1 MRRPNAPKRDIAA
14 EVTAIIIDRL
24 EKGVPPWKRPWRTRG
39 GGGPPLRH
47 QGKPYSGI
55 NRLLLWAIGDSMGY
69 RSRYWMTYTQADALG
84 GQVRRGEKASPSIYF
99 NSVSREVENSHT
111 GATEQRMI
119 RFMRFYTVFSADQID
134 GLPAHYYPPAVP
146 DAAPDPSERQAAID
160 AFFAAI
166 PSNVRRGGDRA
177 YFSPEADYIQLP
189 LPSAFRSA
197 DHEATTN
204 AHEHVHWTG
213 HEARLA
219 RTFGKRFGD
228 KAYAFEELVA
238 EIGAGMVCADLDLPN
253 ELHDSHASYV
263 HHWLTILR
271 GDKTAII
278 TAAARAEAAYRY
290 LADFSIP
297 AEADASSDKPAV
309 LMHEPGEAMLARSA

>member
-1 MRRPNAPKRDIAA
+1 MRRPHTPKRDIAA

-24 EKGVPPWKRPWRTRG
+24 EKGMPPWKRPWHTHG
-39 GGGPPLRH
+39 TGGPPLRY
-47 QGKPYSGI
+47 QGKPYSGV

-69 RSRYWMTYTQADALG
+69 RSRYWMTYAQAEALG
-84 GQVRRGEKASPSIYF
+84 GQVRRGQKASPSIYF
-99 NSVSREVENSHT
+99 NSVSRQVENTTT

-134 GLPAHYYPPAVP
+134 GLPAHYYPPTVP
-146 DAAPDPSERQAAID
+146 DAPPEPSARQAAID
-160 AFFAAI
+160 AFFAAV
-166 PSNVRRGGDRA
+166 PSDVRRGGSRA
-177 YFSPEADYIQLP
+177 YFSPGGDYIQLP

-197 DHEATTN
+197 DHEATTS

-219 RTFGKRFGD
+219 RAFGKRFGD

-238 EIGAGMVCADLDLPN
+238 EIGAGMVCADLGLPN

-290 LADFSIP
+290 LAGFSTPTEVDAI
-297 AEADASSDKPAV
+297 ADELTV
-309 LMHEPGEAMLARSA
+309 VTHEPAAVTLARAA